1 MNNTAVRGLL
11 KYSPRWLCML
21 FIVVFAATLLFSP
34 RGSYALELENVNVDR
49 YDFDVVEK
57 DVFAVY
63 IKPILG
69 YVSVECKPLDYGNP
83 FDLSVSSNYTD
94 PVFGRITAIW
104 MQPEAHGRF
113 NLTIAFRSD
122 KPWDYTLGVYPGEWS
137 VSGTRL
143 SGNWTINVLLDSHSR
158 SGSSP
163 PFFFP
168 VLPAPVNS
176 LLLMTIAGGIA
187 YLNVFLFLDT
197 YFKSKK
203 EIVSGKRWLF
213 VGLVA
218 VVSGWAVYQFYSF
231 AAFVLPPL
239 G

>member
-1 MNNTAVRGLL
+1 MVVGDLPKR
-11 KYSPRWLCML
+11 SPRKLCML
-21 FIVVFAATLLFSP
+21 FLVVFVVTLLVFP
-34 RGSYALELENVNVDR
+34 RGIYALELENVNVDR
-49 YDFDVVEK
+49 YDFDVVER

-63 IKPILG
+63 IRPVLG

-122 KPWDYTLGVYPGEWS
+122 EPWDYTLGVYPGEWS

-143 SGNWTINVLLDSHSR
+143 SGNWTINVLLDSH
-158 SGSSP
+158 GKPESSP
-163 PFFFP
+163 PFFFFE
-168 VLPAPVNS
+168 LPPPVNS
-176 LLLMTIAGGIA
+176 LLLMTIAGAIA

-213 VGLVA
+213 VSLV
-218 VVSGWAVYQFYSF
+218 VVISGWAVYQFYSF
-231 AAFVLPPL
+231 TAFVLPPL
-239 G
+239 GQT

>member
-1 MNNTAVRGLL
+1 MAVRELL

-21 FIVVFAATLLFSP
+21 FGVFFAVTLLVSP

-49 YDFDVVEK
+49 YDFDIVEREI
-57 DVFAVY
+57 FAVY
-63 IKPILG
+63 INPILD
-69 YVSVECKPLDYGNP
+69 YVMVECKPLEYGNP

-94 PVFGRITAIW
+94 PIFGRITAVW
-104 MQPEAHGRF
+104 MQPEADGRY

-122 KPWDYTLGVYPGEWS
+122 EPWDYKVGVYPGKWS

-143 SGNWTINVLLDSHSR
+143 SGNWTINVLLNSH
-158 SGSSP
+158 GKAESSS
-163 PFFFP
+163 PFFFFQ
-168 VLPAPVNS
+168 LPAPVNS
-176 LLLMTIAGGIA
+176 LLLMTMAGAIA

-218 VVSGWAVYQFYSF
+218 AISGWAVYQFYSF